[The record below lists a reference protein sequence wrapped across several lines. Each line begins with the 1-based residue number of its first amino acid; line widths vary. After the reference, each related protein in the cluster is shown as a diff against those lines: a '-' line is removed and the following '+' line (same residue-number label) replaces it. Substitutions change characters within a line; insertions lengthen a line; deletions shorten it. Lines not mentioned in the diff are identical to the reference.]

1 MIPNIDIL
9 LNDIKEIEYPTNT
22 YKIED
27 AYNYERINGHTD
39 DLDAIVQAIYLI
51 LNTERYRFPIYSW
64 DYGVELIDLIGK
76 PMPYVMSEIPR
87 RVKEALTQDNRI
99 SDVKDFTFEVNKK
112 KLHTTFTVVTV
123 IGDIPTTLEVDI

>member
-1 MIPNIDIL
+1 MIPNINIL

-22 YKIED
+22 YKIENT
-27 AYNYERINGHTD
+27 YNYERINGYID
-39 DLDAIVQAIYLI
+39 DLNAIVQSIYLI

-64 DYGVELIDLIGK
+64 DYGIELIDLIGK
-76 PMPYVMSEIPR
+76 PMSYVMSEIPR
-87 RVKEALTQDNRI
+87 RVKEALIQDNRI
-99 SDVKDFTFEVNKK
+99 SDVKDFTFEVNKN

>member
-9 LNDIKEIEYPTNT
+9 LNDIEEIEYPTNT

-27 AYNYERINGHTD
+27 TYNYERINGYTD

-51 LNTERYRFPIYSW
+51 LSTERYRFPIYSW

-87 RVKEALTQDNRI
+87 RVKEALIQDNRI
-99 SDVKDFTFEVNKK
+99 TDVKDFTFEVNKK
-112 KLHTTFTVVTV
+112 KLHTTFTVVTT
-123 IGDIPTTLEVDI
+123 IGNIPTTLEVDV